1 MIVKRNDLNI
11 SVCSYVIVDKFLG
24 ESLSTSLRN
33 EVAALARKGYMSNNQ
48 VQFGSKRYTK
58 PNIFEV
64 DMHDEKFDKKSCP
77 HFSKIFEN
85 RAIVKSLKEQLPE
98 LVLRDDYN
106 AVTIKLQ
113 WNRGHGGCFPLHFD
127 NVGRPNK
134 RSLTCAVYL
143 NPDWRKGDGGELQL
157 FPFLEKPLNVQPLM
171 DRLVIFRSDLLLH
184 RVLPAFKE
192 RFCFTI
198 WIDSDVTNCND
209 DVFLKSKHL
218 SVSAN
223 PFLKTSPLQRVLS
236 RVIYH
241 NEYKQSIVDC
251 MGKDT
256 EASKAMLASHLAHV
270 LSLLK
275 NKQVAAFV
283 AVLKKKMK
291 DASSFSSN
299 DTVQEM
305 SRDDHESDG
314 DESDE
319 VVLD

>member
-1 MIVKRNDLNI
+1 MLK
-11 SVCSYVIVDKFLG
+11 
-24 ESLSTSLRN
+24 N
-33 EVAALARKGYMSNNQ
+33 E

-64 DMHDEKFDKKSCP
+64 DLHDEKLRKRCRRFDEM
-77 HFSKIFEN
+77 FEN
-85 RAIVKSLKEQLPE
+85 RKIVKRLKERLPE
-98 LVLRDDYN
+98 LELRDDYD

-113 WNRGHGGCFPLHFD
+113 WNRGSGGCFPLHFD

-143 NPDWRKGDGGELQL
+143 NPDWKNGDGGELQL
-157 FPFLEKPLNVQPLM
+157 FPFLEKPDNIKPLM

-198 WIDSDVTNCND
+198 WIDSDVTNSND

-218 SVSAN
+218 SMSAI

-236 RVIYH
+236 RVVYH
-241 NEYKQSIVDC
+241 DEYKQSIIDC
-251 MGKDT
+251 MGKNT
-256 EASKAMLASHLAHV
+256 EASKAMLASHQAHV
-270 LSLLK
+270 LSLLR

-283 AVLKKKMK
+283 AVLRKILK
-291 DASSFSSN
+291 D
-299 DTVQEM
+299 T
-305 SRDDHESDG
+305 RDD
-314 DESDE
+314 SDE
-319 VVLD
+319 RDDSDDDEEDAASEVDLD